1 MTILKIIAYLAGLA
15 FFALALAAFMRAGKG
30 GDKT

>member
-1 MTILKIIAYLAGLA
+1 MKIIIWLAGA
-15 FFALALAAFMRAGKG
+15 SAAALALAAFIRAGKG